1 MATPVRSTHRWN
13 HLDKPCRPIALILG
27 GNYRALGVV
36 RSLGRRGVPVWLIKQ
51 DGHSLAGFS
60 RYVEKIL
67 PWPDTDDSGKVEYL
81 KCLASSTAD
90 QLVLIPTDDAC
101 THLISC
107 WHDSLAE
114 NLMLTTPPWSSLR
127 WICDKRQLFQLG
139 ERYGIEQPRTWFA
152 GSKDELLSAGI
163 QFPAILKPTM
173 HLELNPL
180 TVEKAWRAD
189 HISVLLDH
197 FTKACR
203 FMAPNRLMVQELIPG
218 GGESQYSYSG
228 FFVEGQPVAAVVVRR
243 ARQYPSDFGR
253 FSTFVETIEEPA
265 LQIPAF
271 KILSSIDFTG
281 LVEVEFKR
289 DARDGRY
296 KLLDINPRIW
306 GWHSLCTSAGVDF
319 SYLLWQ
325 VTRGEALPR
334 VTARAGIR
342 WARLGPDILVGISEI
357 CKGRLSLPEYL
368 RSLRPPLVTPIF
380 ALDDLFP
387 ALVELP
393 NLGCLLLA
401 RAMRHGWHQS
411 ASSFKKAL
419 VLLRREIGSDDTAK
433 DPPS

>member
-1 MATPVRSTHRWN
+1 
-13 HLDKPCRPIALILG
+13 
-27 GNYRALGVV
+27 
-36 RSLGRRGVPVWLIKQ
+36 
-51 DGHSLAGFS
+51 
-60 RYVEKIL
+60 
-67 PWPDTDDSGKVEYL
+67 
-81 KCLASSTAD
+81 
-90 QLVLIPTDDAC
+90 
-101 THLISC
+101 
-107 WHDSLAE
+107 
-114 NLMLTTPPWSSLR
+114 
-127 WICDKRQLFQLG
+127 
-139 ERYGIEQPRTWFA
+139 
-152 GSKDELLSAGI
+152 
-163 QFPAILKPTM
+163 M

-189 HISVLLDH
+189 HISELLDH

-203 FMAPNRLMVQELIPG
+203 FMTPNRLMVQELIPG

-228 FFVEGQPVAAVVVRR
+228 LFIEGQPIAAVVARR

-271 KILSSIDFTG
+271 KILNSIDFTG

-296 KLLDINPRIW
+296 KLLDMNPRIW

-319 SYLLWQ
+319 SYLLWKM
-325 VTRGEALPR
+325 VRGEALPK

-368 RSLRPPLVTPIF
+368 RSLLPPLVTPIF
-380 ALDDLFP
+380 ALDDPVP

-393 NLGCLLLA
+393 NLGYLLLV
-401 RAMRHGWHQS
+401 REMRHGWQQS

-419 VLLRREIGSDDTAK
+419 ALFRRQIGQDDTAK
-433 DPPS
+433 DPPA